1 MAQTGPLCEYVQI
14 GFDQRP
20 LLRQLDLRVVDHGAL
35 EAAPAVVREHAD
47 LRLRA
52 EVDLLVLGRADVA
65 DPEVA
70 RLPVEREPPR
80 VAEPHPDRLPPR
92 ARAVRREP
100 QQLAERAAEVLR
112 VVLRIAGR
120 DVAGGWVGAAVA
132 EADVE
137 PALLVELELAALVIR
152 IRLLHHEQ
160 VVRARRHADAVR
172 RGELGD
178 VAVAV
183 QVAVVDVELVVLRV
197 ARVEREREETA
208 LAVVEHAA
216 AQVEKRAGDLPV
228 AHHLDR
234 PALLDDVQ
242 RRRVAGRRGD
252 VHRLVQAGRDLHEG
266 RRRAR
271 GGAGRRGQRNENDGK
286 GREAKHAG
294 QGYGSYGPVGRA
306 ISNGDELQSTK
317 GTTRRVTRSR

>member
-1 MAQTGPLCEYVQI
+1 MPSWVGDRRAALRSGLEAPDRPGAVVAEEVAAAQRGNARAAVDIAADDGADRAAVRVRPDRI
-14 GFDQRP
+14 DQRP
-20 LLRQLDLRVVDHGAL
+20 LLRQLDLRVVDHRAF
-35 EAAPAVVREHAD
+35 ETAPAVVREHAD
-47 LRLRA
+47 LRQRA

-80 VAEPHPDRLPPR
+80 VAESHPDRLPPR
-92 ARAVRREP
+92 ARAVRRDP
-100 QQLAERAAEVLR
+100 QQLAQRAAEVLR
-112 VVLRIAGR
+112 VVLRIAGG

-160 VVRARRHADAVR
+160 VVRARRHADTVR
-172 RGELGD
+172 RGQLGD

-208 LAVVEHAA
+208 LAVVEHPA
-216 AQVEKRAGDLPV
+216 AQVEKRARRSSRRAPSRSSR
-228 AHHLDR
+228 A
-234 PALLDDVQ
+234 A
-242 RRRVAGRRGD
+242 RRRTTSTD
-252 VHRLVQAGRDLHEG
+252 
-266 RRRAR
+266 RRAPR
-271 GGAGRRGQRNENDGK
+271 
-286 GREAKHAG
+286 
-294 QGYGSYGPVGRA
+294 
-306 ISNGDELQSTK
+306 
-317 GTTRRVTRSR
+317 